1 MKNLQS
7 CDDIEDRMDRR
18 MFLCKLKESFED
30 NSSEEMEEKCF

>member
-18 MFLCKLKESFED
+18 MFLYKLKESFED